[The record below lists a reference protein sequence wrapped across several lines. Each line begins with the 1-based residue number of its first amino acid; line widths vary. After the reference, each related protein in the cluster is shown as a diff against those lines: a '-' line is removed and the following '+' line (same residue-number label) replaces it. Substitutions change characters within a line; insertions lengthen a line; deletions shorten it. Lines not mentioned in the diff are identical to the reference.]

1 MSLICA
7 YMCLYAPICPYIHV
21 NIDLI
26 HPILYECI
34 HVCMCIYV
42 HAYTC
47 TYVLID
53 RICEYRFL
61 LHIRICLCIYVC
73 THTYMLIRIRMC
85 WLPAYV
91 PYIYVHADHLYMC
104 YTHTHMLVICIH
116 MWIQVLSIPLDDKN
130 TDDKKKKK
138 KTKEKEWQRIG
149 VEQAAGL
156 PI

>member
-1 MSLICA
+1 
-7 YMCLYAPICPYIHV
+7 MCLYAPICPYIHV

-26 HPILYECI
+26 HPFLYECI

-61 LHIRICLCIYVC
+61 LHIRIYLYIYVCTHTFTCTYVLNDSICECEYRFLLHIRICLCIYVC

-85 WLPAYV
+85 WLPACV

-116 MWIQVLSIPLDDKN
+116 MWI
-130 TDDKKKKK
+130 
-138 KTKEKEWQRIG
+138 
-149 VEQAAGL
+149 
-156 PI
+156 